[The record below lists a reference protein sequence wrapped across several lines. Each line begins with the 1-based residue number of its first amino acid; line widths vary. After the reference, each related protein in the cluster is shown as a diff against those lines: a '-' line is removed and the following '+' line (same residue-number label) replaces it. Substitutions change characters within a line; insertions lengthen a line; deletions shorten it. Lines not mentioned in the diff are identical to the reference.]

1 MLTKLQ
7 MVQRISEMCGIG
19 APQSLDPTNTASVY
33 ATIER
38 FIDDH
43 NRQLQNENRWSVS
56 VEDNITLTPD
66 ETTGEITVPAGAMVT
81 VSSMSDSNRR
91 IIQRGSKLY
100 DLDNNTYVFERDL
113 IVKVS
118 YLYDVECIPEH
129 LQSLVAAR
137 AAVQFTEYRL
147 DNIRYAVVQDR
158 ERKAYALAVR
168 VDGDIL
174 KPSVEGTHRSRRI
187 LGNTDAS
194 GSRWR

>member
-7 MVQRISEMCGIG
+7 MVQRVSEMCGIG
-19 APQSLDPTNTASVY
+19 APSSLDPTNTSSVY

-56 VEDNITLTPD
+56 VEDNVTLTPD
-66 ETTGEITVPAGAMVT
+66 TVTGEITVPAGAMVT
-81 VSSMSDSNRR
+81 VSSMSDANRR

-147 DNIRYAVVQDR
+147 DVPRYAVIQ
-158 ERKAYALAVR
+158 ERRKEAYALAVR
-168 VDGDIL
+168 VESDIL

>member
-1 MLTKLQ
+1 
-7 MVQRISEMCGIG
+7 
-19 APQSLDPTNTASVY
+19 
-33 ATIER
+33 
-38 FIDDH
+38 
-43 NRQLQNENRWSVS
+43 
-56 VEDNITLTPD
+56 
-66 ETTGEITVPAGAMVT
+66 
-81 VSSMSDSNRR
+81 
-91 IIQRGSKLY
+91 
-100 DLDNNTYVFERDL
+100 VFERDL

-147 DNIRYAVVQDR
+147 DNIRYAVMQDR

-168 VDGDIL
+168 VDGDNL